1 MSDNT
6 TRPEWLTGPGE
17 YRTRDG
23 RKAIVY
29 AVDAPMDQPIFGVLT
44 QSGGNYATTWN
55 ADGGYSCHAN
65 ECSSDLIGRWVEPV
79 TMDWTALP
87 KWARWIA
94 CDSFGLWKYHSF
106 QPNRYGTG
114 WQCPEP
120 YSGNIPLDESP
131 KWRGNWRESL
141 TAVPGRV
148 TP

>member
-29 AVDAPMDQPIFGVLT
+29 ALDAPTPHPVIGVIVGLEWSYSWQHDGAYKVETQNTLT
-44 QSGGNYATTWN
+44 
-55 ADGGYSCHAN
+55 
-65 ECSSDLIGRWVEPV
+65 GRWVEPV